1 MFAPT
6 ATTEK
11 KKVLMV
17 AYACNPE
24 GTGEHWLGWGWA
36 ERASAAYHVFLI
48 ANTNHRAE
56 IERHASRHGIEPFFI
71 GLPAWYKSPT
81 NRFGKLGAW
90 LRQTVWQ
97 WKALRLGRELHKQH
111 AFALVHQTTFHTFR
125 IPFRLAALGIP
136 SVWGPIAGGEYVP
149 HGFGRYLGP
158 ARFSE
163 TLRGLANRP
172 WLLFPPLR
180 ASLRRSSAIFVSN
193 HCTLNFLPAWCH
205 SKCLV
210 VSPNALKDTQ
220 LQSPGAAPPHR
231 DNVQPFHLLFV
242 GHCAPTRAIPLV
254 LEALRQSRLT
264 DYRFFIV
271 GSGAGLPFWQRE
283 AARLGVDG
291 NVEFVG
297 QLPQAELD
305 PYYRRAD
312 VFVFP
317 ALRDSGGSGLLE
329 AMSRGVP
336 VVCLDWGGPG
346 EMVDDASG
354 IKIAVS
360 NPAETVQELKRALE
374 ALYDDPQRRQS
385 LGLAGC
391 QRAQSMFVWD
401 AKGRILEATYA
412 RLIRDR

>member
-1 MFAPT
+1 
-6 ATTEK
+6 
-11 KKVLMV
+11 MV

-36 ERASAAYHVFLI
+36 ERASASFHVYLI

-56 IERHASRHGIEPFFI
+56 IERHAARHGIEPFFV
-71 GLPAWYKSPT
+71 GLPAWFKSLT
-81 NRFGKLGAW
+81 SRLGKLGSW

-97 WKALRLGRELHKQH
+97 WKIARLGRQLHKEH

-136 SVWGPIAGGEYVP
+136 SVWGPIAGGEHVP
-149 HGFGRYLGP
+149 RGFGRYMGP

-163 TLRGLANRP
+163 ALRGLGNKP

-180 ASLRRSSAIFVSN
+180 ASLRQASAIFVSN
-193 HCTLNFLPAWCH
+193 RCTLNFLPAWCR
-205 SKCLV
+205 SKCLIV
-210 VSPNALKDTQ
+210 PPNALKDAQIQTTG
-220 LQSPGAAPPHR
+220 PVPRGR
-231 DNVQPFHLLFV
+231 DDARSFHLLFV
-242 GHCAPTRAIPLV
+242 GNCAPTRAIPLV
-254 LEALRQSRLT
+254 MEALRQSRLT

-283 AARLGVDG
+283 AARLSVAGS
-291 NVEFVG
+291 VEFVG
-297 QLPQAELD
+297 QLPQAKLD
-305 PYYRRAD
+305 SFYRDAD

-329 AMSRGVP
+329 AMSRGLP

-354 IKIAVS
+354 IKITVS
-360 NPAETVQELKRALE
+360 NPTETVQELKRALE
-374 ALYDDPQRRQS
+374 GLQDDPHRRQS
-385 LGLAGC
+385 LGTAAWK
-391 QRAQSMFVWD
+391 RAQERFGWD
-401 AKGRILEATYA
+401 PKGLILESTYG
-412 RLIRDR
+412 RLIEGK

>member
-1 MFAPT
+1 
-6 ATTEK
+6 
-11 KKVLMV
+11 MV

-36 ERASAAYHVFLI
+36 ESASAAFHVYLI

-56 IERHASRHGIEPFFI
+56 IERHAVRHGIEPFFV
-71 GLPAWYKSPT
+71 GLPAWYKSLT
-81 NRFGKLGAW
+81 NRFSKLGAW

-97 WKALRLGRELHKQH
+97 WKAARLGRQLHQQH

-125 IPFRLAALGIP
+125 IPFRLSALGIP
-136 SVWGPIAGGEYVP
+136 SVWGPIAGGECVP
-149 HGFGRYLGP
+149 NGFGRYIGP

-163 TLRGLANRP
+163 TLRSLANKP

-180 ASLRRSSAIFVSN
+180 ASLRRAKAIFVSN

-205 SKCLV
+205 SKCQIV
-210 VSPNALKDTQ
+210 PPNALQDAQVQTTV
-220 LQSPGAAPPHR
+220 AAPRHR
-231 DNVQPFHLLFV
+231 DNARAFHLLFV

-283 AARLGVDG
+283 AARLGVAR

-297 QLPQAELD
+297 QLPQAKLG
-305 PYYRRAD
+305 PYYQDAD

-360 NPAETVQELKRALE
+360 NPAETVQGLKRALE
-374 ALYDDPQRRQS
+374 ELYDDPQQRQS
-385 LGLAGC
+385 LGVAGWK
-391 QRAQSMFVWD
+391 RARSMFVWD
-401 AKGRILEATYA
+401 AKFRILESTYG
-412 RLIRDR
+412 RLIGCK

>member
-1 MFAPT
+1 
-6 ATTEK
+6 
-11 KKVLMV
+11 MV

-36 ERASAAYHVFLI
+36 ERAAAAFHVYLI

-56 IERHASRHGIEPFFI
+56 IERHAVHHGIEPFFV
-71 GLPAWYKSPT
+71 GLPTWYKSLT
-81 NRFGKLGAW
+81 NRFSKLGNW

-97 WKALRLGRELHKQH
+97 WKAARLGRQLHKQH

-125 IPFRLAALGIP
+125 IPFRLTALGIP

-149 HGFGRYLGP
+149 NGFGRYIGP
-158 ARFSE
+158 TRFSE
-163 TLRGLANRP
+163 TLRGLANKP

-180 ASLRRSSAIFVSN
+180 ASLRRASAIFVSN
-193 HCTLNFLPAWCH
+193 HCTLNFLPAWCR
-205 SKCLV
+205 SKCQIV
-210 VSPNALKDTQ
+210 PPNALQDTQ
-220 LQSPGAAPPHR
+220 IQTTGAAPRRHH
-231 DNVQPFHLLFV
+231 DAGTFHLLFV

-254 LEALRQSRLT
+254 FEALRQSRLT

-283 AARLGVDG
+283 AARLGVVG
-291 NVEFVG
+291 NIEFVG
-297 QLPQAELD
+297 QLPQAKLD
-305 PYYRRAD
+305 PYYDNAD

-329 AMSRGVP
+329 AMSRGLP

-360 NPAETVQELKRALE
+360 NPRETIQNLKRALE
-374 ALYDDPQRRQS
+374 ELHDDPQRRQS
-385 LGLAGC
+385 LGVAGWK
-391 QRAQSMFVWD
+391 RAHSMFVWD
-401 AKGRILEATYA
+401 AKSRILESTYG
-412 RLIRDR
+412 RLIGDK

>member
-1 MFAPT
+1 
-6 ATTEK
+6 
-11 KKVLMV
+11 MV

-36 ERASAAYHVFLI
+36 ERASVAFHVYLI

-56 IERHASRHGIEPFFI
+56 IERHAVRHGIEPFFV
-71 GLPAWYKSPT
+71 GLPAWYKSLT
-81 NRFGKLGAW
+81 NRLGKAGSW
-90 LRQTVWQ
+90 LRQTAWQ
-97 WKALRLGRELHKQH
+97 WKAARLGRRLHKQH

-149 HGFGRYLGP
+149 HGFGRYIGP

-163 TLRGLANRP
+163 ALRGLGNKP

-180 ASLRRSSAIFVSN
+180 ASLRRASAIFVSN
-193 HCTLNFLPAWCH
+193 QCTLNFLPAWCRN
-205 SKCLV
+205 KCLV
-210 VSPNALKDTQ
+210 VPPNALNDRQ
-220 LQSPGAAPPHR
+220 IQSPDTTPRHR
-231 DNVQPFHLLFV
+231 DGTGPFRLLFV

-254 LEALRQSRLT
+254 LEALRQSRLA
-264 DYRFFIV
+264 DYRLVIV
-271 GSGAGLPFWQRE
+271 GGGAGLAFWQRE
-283 AARLGVDG
+283 AARLGVAG

-297 QLPQAELD
+297 QLPQAKLD
-305 PYYRRAD
+305 PYYRDAD

-360 NPAETVQELKRALE
+360 DPAETVQELKRALE
-374 ALYDDPQRRQS
+374 GLSDDPQRRWS
-385 LGLAGC
+385 LGLAGSK
-391 QRAQSMFVWD
+391 RAHSMFVWD
-401 AKGRILEATYA
+401 AKSRILESTYG
-412 RLIRDR
+412 RLIDCQ